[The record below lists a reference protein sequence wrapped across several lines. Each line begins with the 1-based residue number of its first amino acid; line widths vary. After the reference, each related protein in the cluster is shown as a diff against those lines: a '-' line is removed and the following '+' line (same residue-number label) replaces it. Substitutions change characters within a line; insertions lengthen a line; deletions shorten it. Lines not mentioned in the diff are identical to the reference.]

1 MPSEYRFA
9 APLVARL
16 MGSALVLVGVLVIL
30 LAGAVALL
38 GAPVLALS
46 VGVVVAMLAVFSTG
60 LLLTRRAVVVRLG
73 DAGYRVRYV
82 RGAGVRQALWKDV
95 EDAVAT
101 TMSGQRCL
109 QLRLRDGR
117 TTTVPV
123 DVLAG
128 DPDEFAR
135 DLQDHLEK
143 GQGYRALG

>member
-16 MGSALVLVGVLVIL
+16 MGSALVLVGVLVVL

-38 GAPVLALS
+38 GAPALALT
-46 VGVVVAMLAVFSTG
+46 VGVVVAMLAVLSTG

-73 DAGYRVRYV
+73 EAGYQVRYV
-82 RGAGVRQALWKDV
+82 RGAGVKQALWKDV

-109 QLRLRDGR
+109 QMRLRDGR
-117 TTTVPV
+117 TTTLPV

-128 DPDEFAR
+128 DPDDFAR
-135 DLQDHLEK
+135 DLQEHLDK
-143 GQGYRALG
+143 GHGYRTLG

>member
-1 MPSEYRFA
+1 
-9 APLVARL
+9 